1 MIPRRVRRIVR
12 GLPDPI
18 SGPFVRRGL
27 VIDDSRAE
35 GVLFKV
41 ADTREELE
49 AAYRLVHEVYVKEG
63 YEDLNKPEL
72 RINLRYALPTTA
84 TVVGKVGDQVVITLT
99 IIGDSPFGLPMD
111 MIFSRELCALRRE
124 DRWIAEIGALASH
137 PDFRRRQQAVALNA
151 DKAILTYAMSCLKV
165 DDVVIAVNP
174 KHVWVYKHL
183 VLFETISKDV
193 RQYRY
198 VNDAPAVAMR
208 LDMTT
213 CLERWRRA
221 YQGKPGKK
229 SFYSFFQREDPD
241 HIELPKDQASRP
253 VWDEAMFSYFF
264 KQRDDPR
271 REGCGS
277 LGDLYRVLDSLPGS
291 FGAGGRA
298 AVETPS
304 ERPRGTRV
312 AC

>member
-1 MIPRRVRRIVR
+1 MISRRVRKIVR

-27 VIDDSRAE
+27 LIDDSWAE

-49 AAYRLVHEVYVKEG
+49 AAYRLVHEVYVNEG
-63 YEDLNKPEL
+63 YEDLNKPEM

-84 TVVGKVGDQVVITLT
+84 TIVGKVGDQVVITLT

-111 MIFSRELCALRRE
+111 MIFSRELSDLRRD

-137 PDFRRRQQAVALNA
+137 PDFRRRQQAVALYA
-151 DKAILTYAMSCLKV
+151 DKAILAYAMSCLEV
-165 DDVVIAVNP
+165 DDVVIAINP

-183 VLFETISKDV
+183 LLFETISNDV

-229 SFYSFFQREDPD
+229 SFYSFFQLEDPD
-241 HIELPKDQASRP
+241 HIDLPKNKASRP

-264 KQRDDPR
+264 EQQDDPR

-277 LGDLYRVLDSLPGS
+277 LEELYRILGSLPGG
-291 FGAGGRA
+291 FDVGGRD
-298 AVETPS
+298 AVERRAG
-304 ERPRGTRV
+304 RPQGKMV

>member
-1 MIPRRVRRIVR
+1 MILRRVRKIVR

-27 VIDDSRAE
+27 LIDHSRAE

-63 YEDLNKPEL
+63 YEDLNKPEM

-84 TVVGKVGDQVVITLT
+84 TVVGKVGNQIVITLT

-111 MIFSRELCALRRE
+111 MIFSRELCDLRRE

-137 PDFRRRQQAVALNA
+137 PDFRRRQQAVALYA
-151 DKAILTYAMSCLKV
+151 DKAILAYAMSCLEV

-174 KHVWVYKHL
+174 KHQWVYKHL
-183 VLFETISKDV
+183 ILFATINNDV
-193 RQYRY
+193 RRYRY

-213 CLERWRRA
+213 CLERWRLA
-221 YQGKPGKK
+221 YQGKPEEK
-229 SFYSFFQREDPD
+229 SFYRFFQLEDAD
-241 HIELPKDQASRP
+241 HIDLPKDKASRP

-264 KQRDDPR
+264 EHRDDPR

-277 LGDLYRVLDSLPGS
+277 LKDLYWVLDSLPGS
-291 FGAGGRA
+291 SGAGGRD
-298 AVETPS
+298 AVECRAG
-304 ERPRGTRV
+304 RPRGKMV